1 MGVNRIG
8 TELQIQKFLRNNGT
22 FAKLKELYSID
33 TKVHPKYP
41 QLVLLKYSQID
52 SPFSEEIVK
61 ECRGI
66 ILDSSDNWRV
76 VCWSF
81 SKFFNASEQLAAK
94 IDWQSAEVQEK
105 VDGSLLQLYWYDN
118 QWNVATS
125 GTPDASGNINDY
137 GTTFA
142 ETFCAVAENQG
153 IKFRY
158 LNPNYCYSF
167 ELCTP
172 FNRVV
177 VDHKTSTIYSIGSRD
192 LETLKECGQ
201 LHPSLGAL
209 PVPKYPLRNIDECI
223 KAASALDPL
232 KQEGFVV
239 VDKYYNRIKV
249 KSPAYVMLH
258 HAKDTLSVRKM
269 VDIVRFGEYAE
280 FATAI
285 QSIPELSKLFD
296 NVKLQ
301 YDAVVVTA
309 TEYYNRFKDIED
321 QKEFAKW
328 AKGADNGKYAS
339 VLFSMRKQN
348 ITAQQALGHKV
359 RTTDSVIQLLGV

>member
-1 MGVNRIG
+1 M
-8 TELQIQKFLRNNGT
+8 ELQIQKFLRSGRSR
-22 FAKLKELYSID
+22 AELQDVFGINS
-33 TKVHPKYP
+33 KQHPAYP
-41 QLVLLKYSQID
+41 QLVLFKYSQID
-52 SPFSEEIVK
+52 SPFSEEIVR

-66 ILDSSDNWRV
+66 ILDSSDNWKV

-81 SKFFNASEQLAAK
+81 SKFFNNSERLAAK

-105 VDGSLLQLYWYDN
+105 KDGSLCQLFYYDN
-118 QWNVATS
+118 RWNVATS
-125 GTPDASGNINDY
+125 GTPDASGSIDDY
-137 GTTFA
+137 GITFA
-142 ETFCAVAENQG
+142 ETFWAVAKNQG
-153 IKFRY
+153 IKFQY
-158 LNPNYCYSF
+158 LDSSCCYSF

-177 VDHKTSTIYSIGSRD
+177 VDHKTSAIYSIGSRN
-192 LETLKECGQ
+192 LNTLKECGQ

-209 PVPKYPLRNIDECI
+209 PVPKYSLRNIEECL
-223 KAASALDPL
+223 KAAEALDPL

-239 VDKYYNRIKV
+239 VDRYYNRIKI

-258 HAKDTLSVRKM
+258 HAKDQLSVRKM
-269 VDIVRFGEYAE
+269 VDIIRFGEYSE

-296 NVKLQ
+296 DVKLQ
-301 YDAVVVTA
+301 YDCVVVTA
-309 TEYYNRFKDIED
+309 TEYYNKFKDIKD
-321 QKEFAKW
+321 QKEFAQW

-348 ITAQQALGHKV
+348 ITAAQAIASKA